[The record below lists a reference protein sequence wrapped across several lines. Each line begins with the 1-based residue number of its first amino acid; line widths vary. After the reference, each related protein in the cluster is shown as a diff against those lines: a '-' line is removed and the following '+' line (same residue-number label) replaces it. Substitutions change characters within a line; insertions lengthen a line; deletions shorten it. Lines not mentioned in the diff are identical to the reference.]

1 MVIRVA
7 ATIEELRANLKEG
20 RSQIEVT
27 TAGMAKL
34 AASLSGEKLS
44 QNAHNM
50 TAAVNKIG
58 GASKLTER
66 EQARVNATLTKA
78 LDKYKAMGKDAPA
91 AMVALEKATRRAEA
105 PTAALTTKMI
115 AIGTAV
121 GTFVG
126 KMAYDAVRS
135 LGRGLLDLA
144 SSGIKLAPIVSSFER
159 LTASVGQSSDAMLT
173 ATRTA
178 TKGLITDLDIMAASN
193 KAILLGLPVT
203 ADEMGVLGAAAVT
216 LGKAMKQ
223 DAGKSLDDLLISLG
237 RSSPKILDNLGLVVK
252 LGDANK
258 AFAKETGIVGRSLTD
273 AESKL
278 AFYNVAVG
286 AAKEKMET
294 LGGVQLT
301 VADQVSRLANT
312 FRNFTDWLGVAM
324 AMSPVLNAA
333 FGGIADATDRAFG
346 ANQVTKVQALIG
358 YVNSFAITLVDAAQL
373 GVTGAGYLDRAWNL
387 VKLLF
392 TGTASVIYAVGL
404 AFENLVAG
412 AASLASTLPG
422 VGDQFAWVAEKARRA
437 ADATRLVQAG
447 FHDQAQAALDGV
459 KGNSALQ
466 RTLDGVAGT
475 LSTLRQRMVE
485 ASTAQVDSAD
495 IALSLTKAMDDTGDS
510 TEEATRNMDAYTTSV
525 RSMEAAHQSAVAS
538 LANTLFGY
546 DDIERARQYADA
558 IGDVDNISR
567 MNAETQR
574 EVAEVMRAGIEALV
588 AAGLSADEFTGHLEV
603 LRLKATETGRDAAF
617 ELQRIQAE
625 AANASAGL
633 ATVLQGLTIIGQS
646 PVTLEERNAEG
657 FQSRLSQR
665 GVVLFDDYG
674 NQYEAPARARGGPVT
689 AGQPYTVGERG
700 PELFVPKVA
709 GTVLPTGAGGSPVT
723 VNVNVGHFIGSDESA
738 ARQLAAMVSGQVM
751 QTLATTR
758 KLDSI

>member
-1 MVIRVA
+1 
-7 ATIEELRANLKEG
+7 
-20 RSQIEVT
+20 
-27 TAGMAKL
+27 MAKL

-91 AMVALEKATRRAEA
+91 AMVELEKATRRAEA
-105 PTAALTTKMI
+105 PTTALSVAVGVLAADLAQKAGRAVVAFGKEALLSSARVESLAGVARFMGAQAGYSAGEINALAGALQRQGITSEQSYNTIIQMVRANLSLADATNLATVAQSLARATGQNSSETLGKLIQGTQTLQVEVLRNAGVVIQLDQEYKKFAETNDRTVASLSAQEKQQIALAAVIREGERVAGVYGVTNEFVGGKIQSMTRHQEEASK
-115 AIGTAV
+115 AIGDVFKPAL
-121 GTFVG
+121 
-126 KMAYDAVRS
+126 S
-135 LGRGLLDLA
+135 LGVDVLTSLLK
-144 SSGIKLAPIVSSFER
+144 IVREAPVLF
-159 LTASVGQSSDAMLT
+159 G
-173 ATRTA
+173 
-178 TKGLITDLDIMAASN
+178 G
-193 KAILLGLPVT
+193 LGLSTVALAGSFT
-203 ADEMGVLGAAAVT
+203 ALKGAAA
-216 LGKAMKQ
+216 LGVISTT
-223 DAGKSLDDLLISLG
+223 SLTTG
-237 RSSPKILDNLGLVVK
+237 LGL
-252 LGDANK
+252 LWPA
-258 AFAKETGIVGRSLTD
+258 
-273 AESKL
+273 
-278 AFYNVAVG
+278 VAVG
-286 AAKEKMET
+286 ATAFAAWE
-294 LGGVQLT
+294 LGKWIGEVSGLT
-301 VADQVSRLANT
+301 DWVERLAG
-312 FRNFTDWLGVAM
+312 RMMGLSEADIEAGM
-324 AMSPVLNAA
+324 AARKYVESAEGKAAVLAA
-333 FGGIADATDRAFG
+333 QAAELENLEKTARAADDAERQLAIADAKAEAAARAH
-346 ANQVTKVQALIG
+346 AKAVKTLAAEMQAYEDSILRVT
-358 YVNSFAITLVDAAQL
+358 
-373 GVTGAGYLDRAWNL
+373 
-387 VKLLF
+387 
-392 TGTASVIYAVGL
+392 
-404 AFENLVAG
+404 E
-412 AASLASTLPG
+412 
-422 VGDQFAWVAEKARRA
+422 
-437 ADATRLVQAG
+437 
-447 FHDQAQAALDGV
+447 AQAA
-459 KGNSALQ
+459 Q
-466 RTLDGVAGT
+466 VATIG
-475 LSTLRQRMVE
+475 
-485 ASTAQVDSAD
+485 
-495 IALSLTKAMDDTGDS
+495 
-510 TEEATRNMDAYTTSV
+510 
-525 RSMEAAHQSAVAS
+525 
-538 LANTLFGY
+538 NTLFGY

-617 ELQRIQAE
+617 ELQRIQVE
-625 AANASAGL
+625 AANAAAGL

-674 NQYEAPARARGGPVT
+674 NAYEAPARARGGPVT